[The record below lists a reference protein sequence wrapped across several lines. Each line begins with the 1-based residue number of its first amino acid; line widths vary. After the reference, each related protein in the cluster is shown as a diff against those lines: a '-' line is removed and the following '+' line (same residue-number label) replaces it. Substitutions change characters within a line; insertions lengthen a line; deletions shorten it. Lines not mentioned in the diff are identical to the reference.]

1 MAVQFQDTGKP
12 LSETLGSV
20 ASSITGS
27 SVTLRQLFAM
37 IGEQGLLLFCILL
50 IIPFLLPVSIPG
62 VSTVFGAVIILISIG
77 VTLNRVPWLPARLM
91 DREFDAAQLV
101 PALQKGAQMLT
112 RVDRIIRPR
121 LRALTEGSVINRING
136 LALLLGG
143 ILLIFPFG
151 LIPFSNTLPAL
162 AILFLSVG
170 ILQRDGVF
178 ILLGYVMLVVTIVY
192 FSALL
197 LAAIA
202 AGTGLSALLG
212 SGIILPFIR

>member
-192 FSALL
+192 FSVLL